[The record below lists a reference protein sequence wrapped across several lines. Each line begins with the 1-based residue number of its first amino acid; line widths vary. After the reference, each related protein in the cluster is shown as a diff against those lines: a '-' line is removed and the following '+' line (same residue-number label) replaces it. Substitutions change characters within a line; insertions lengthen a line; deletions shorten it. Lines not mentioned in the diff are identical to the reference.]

1 MAAFNFILTILG
13 EGLQRVCTPFK
24 IRHICWIYYNKF
36 TVSVYKSIILWL
48 MWYKIKKKT
57 STNSSEQKEGILS
70 RFNPIY
76 FDMNISVLDQISIL

>member
-13 EGLQRVCTPFK
+13 EGLQLVCTPLK
-24 IRHICWIYYNKF
+24 IRHIRWIYYNKL

-48 MWYKIKKKT
+48 MWYKKR
-57 STNSSEQKEGILS
+57 STNTSKQKEGILS

-76 FDMNISVLDQISIL
+76 FDMNISVLD